1 MTRKM
6 KDSGVEWIGEIPE
19 DWEVTKLKQLA
30 SFHNGDRGKNYP
42 SGNDLVDEGVYFLT
56 SNNIHG
62 YYLDI
67 GKSISKFITNERLNV
82 LNGAKIQINDIVFC
96 LRGSVGNCSINKSL
110 EKGTIAS
117 SLMLIRPINID
128 ADFLNYIMQSDIK
141 VMEVLNLTTGSC
153 AANLSAINVS
163 NFKILQPSLSEQMK
177 ISNYLNKKT
186 ERIEDIK
193 STIVKQIQ
201 TLENYKKSVIT
212 EAVTK
217 GLDKNVEM
225 KDSGIEW
232 IGEIPKHW
240 EVKRLKQILSNDPDS
255 LKVGPFGSALKS
267 SDLVNNGKWVYNQR
281 TVIDNNFSS
290 NDTFI
295 DDKKFAE
302 LRGFKVQAGDILL
315 TTRGTI
321 GKIAIVPSVFYE
333 GVIHPC
339 IIKFNLNKKIF
350 ENELIRFIFNHTDL
364 VLKQVEFL
372 SNSTTIGVIY
382 SYNLVNIYIP
392 TPPIGEQS
400 QIIDYL
406 DKKTKLI
413 DDSIAIKQKQ
423 LETLEEYKKSLI
435 YEYVTGKKEV
445 NDGEET

>member
-6 KDSGVEWIGEIPE
+6 KDSGIEWIGEIPE
-19 DWEVTKLKQLA
+19 DWEVVKNKHVFNRLKEIVGNRWEKTQLLSLTTKGIVKKDINNLEGKLPE
-30 SFHNGDRGKNYP
+30 SFSTYQVVRNGDLILCLFDLDMSAVFNGLSLYNGMISPAYKRYGLKIAGDVRYYNYLFDFIFNDRKYKNY
-42 SGNDLVDEGVYFLT
+42 STTLRFTLDNQEFD
-56 SNNIHG
+56 NIP
-62 YYLDI
+62 
-67 GKSISKFITNERLNV
+67 
-82 LNGAKIQINDIVFC
+82 
-96 LRGSVGNCSINKSL
+96 
-110 EKGTIAS
+110 TIK
-117 SLMLIRPINID
+117 
-128 ADFLNYIMQSDIK
+128 LNYK
-141 VMEVLNLTTGSC
+141 
-153 AANLSAINVS
+153 
-163 NFKILQPSLSEQMK
+163 EQIK
-177 ISNYLNKKT
+177 ISNFLDKKT
-186 ERIEDIK
+186 DQIEDIK
-193 STIVKQIQ
+193 STIIQEIQ
-201 TLENYKKSVIT
+201 TLEDYKKSIIT

-225 KDSGIEW
+225 KDSGIKW
-232 IGEIPKHW
+232 IGDIPRHW
-240 EVKRLKQILSNDPDS
+240 EVKRLKQLLSNDPDS

-281 TVIDNNFSS
+281 TVLDGNFIN

-295 DDKKFAE
+295 DDKKFVE
-302 LRGFKVQAGDILL
+302 LRGFKVKAGDILL

-321 GKIAIVPSVFYE
+321 GKIAIVPSGFYE

-339 IIKFNLNKKIF
+339 IIKFNLNKELF

-392 TPPIGEQS
+392 IPPISEQN

-406 DKKTKLI
+406 NKKTKSI
-413 DDSIAIKQKQ
+413 DETISLKQKQ